1 MSYDTWLL
9 LRESA
14 PVVAVLIFWGVASS
28 MLRSQLFLA
37 GLLMALLYIVS
48 RGLVLAESSQPPSQS
63 TGISG
68 ILRENVR
75 VAVPAGFWVLLSQ
88 LVAPLHFGDL
98 LPLTLSEIAETVV
111 DGIALGLSWGSV
123 AVVLLY
129 VIAVGV
135 PRVRAMVAD
144 FSAVDD

>member
-1 MSYDTWLL
+1 MSYDTRFL

-14 PVVAVLIFWGVASS
+14 PVVAILVFWGVASS
-28 MLRSQLFLA
+28 ILRSQLFLA
-37 GLLMALLYIVS
+37 GLLMALLYTIS

-75 VAVPAGFWVLLSQ
+75 VAVPAGLWALLSQ
-88 LVAPLHFGDL
+88 LVTVPFNLDILPITL
-98 LPLTLSEIAETVV
+98 LEIAETVV
-111 DGIALGLSWGSV
+111 GGIELGFSWGSV

-129 VIAVGV
+129 VIGVGV
-135 PRVRAMVAD
+135 PRVRALLAE
-144 FSAVDD
+144 SSRVDD